1 MRIFSINILLWLSLI
16 SLSAFAQENDKSGLN
31 YGVKIG
37 CLWADKSEAKL
48 YYAGAKEN
56 FKLSNI
62 LISNSTNYTKL
73 KEYYNDDFSISE
85 QPHDAKY
92 KSAIAIGATLR
103 YNFSKTFGLFINGTY
118 LSPTITNC
126 AFSIKLKSKSTSTSN
141 NVVEYGV
148 ITGKETRFDLD
159 LGVHKTFAGSSPYAP
174 YIEASLS
181 GSFLKMKTNEVVIG
195 NLTQSILYYSN
206 DEANNTFSKFGYG
219 ATVEGGLQIPLAQ
232 KFMLYT
238 GLKLAAVHYGI
249 FDNTFS
255 LAKMIDLTI
264 IL

>member
-1 MRIFSINILLWLSLI
+1 M
-16 SLSAFAQENDKSGLN
+16 SLSAFAQKNDKIGLN
-31 YGVKIG
+31 YGVRIG

-48 YYAGAKEN
+48 YYTGANEN
-56 FKLSNI
+56 FKLSNV
-62 LISNSTNYTKL
+62 LISNTTNYTKL

-92 KSAIAIGATLR
+92 KSAITIGATLR
-103 YNFSKTFGLFINGTY
+103 YDFSETLGIFINGTY

-126 AFSIKLKSKSTSTSN
+126 AFSIKLKSKSTATSN
-141 NVVEYGV
+141 NVLEYGA
-148 ITGKETRFDLD
+148 ITGKETRFDID
-159 LGVHKTFAGSSPYAP
+159 LGIHKTFAGSSSYAP
-174 YIEASLS
+174 YIEAALS

-219 ATVEGGLQIPLAQ
+219 ASIEGGLQIPLAQ
-232 KFMLYT
+232 KFTLYT
-238 GLKLAAVHYGI
+238 GLKLATIHYGI
-249 FDNTFS
+249 FDNKFS
-255 LAKMIDLTI
+255 LAKMIEVTI